1 MTEKQLWKRRKEDNV
16 WVETHASG
24 EVGYLD
30 HNVEV
35 IFYHARKS
43 WILCCKHWETLT
55 GENKDRAEW
64 KMMLSCS
71 GHDL

>member
-16 WVETHASG
+16 WVETHAPG

-35 IFYHARKS
+35 IFMMQEKVGFYAAS
-43 WILCCKHWETLT
+43 T
-55 GENKDRAEW
+55 GR
-64 KMMLSCS
+64 
-71 GHDL
+71 H